1 MGGCAVKRSL
11 SFEAAD
17 QADQSDADAA
27 HASPAGLTQPTG
39 SRPTRLAAARLARA
53 GMAQRK
59 PYSRP
64 APPPAGAGSEP
75 LRASAAQGLG
85 PGQNPGT
92 ATATATPPRTGARA
106 RATLKT
112 PPSTRRVATPVTEM
126 LHAHFPQAQANDL
139 CQMIAA
145 LDRRAGDRWNF
156 TGSVALNLHAIA
168 LEGAIARPSVDADVL
183 VPAETANML
192 SPDSGPDSA
201 AATSDARFG
210 TTATKVDV
218 ISARFGA
225 SKIHVTAETVL
236 GVAVLSL
243 ADLKRFKQA
252 DADSAVAATAHK
264 ATADLLIIDRL
275 IALKNKDA

>member
-1 MGGCAVKRSL
+1 MVRVDPNHMDALLEEPGAAEFEMGNRGPMK
-11 SFEAAD
+11 
-17 QADQSDADAA
+17 
-27 HASPAGLTQPTG
+27 GW
-39 SRPTRLAAARLARA
+39 
-53 GMAQRK
+53 
-59 PYSRP
+59 
-64 APPPAGAGSEP
+64 
-75 LRASAAQGLG
+75 LR
-85 PGQNPGT
+85 
-92 ATATATPPRTGARA
+92 
-106 RATLKT
+106 
-112 PPSTRRVATPVTEM
+112 
-126 LHAHFPQAQANDL
+126 
-139 CQMIAA
+139 
-145 LDRRAGDRWNF
+145 
-156 TGSVALNLHAIA
+156 
-168 LEGAIARPSVDADVL
+168 VDADVF